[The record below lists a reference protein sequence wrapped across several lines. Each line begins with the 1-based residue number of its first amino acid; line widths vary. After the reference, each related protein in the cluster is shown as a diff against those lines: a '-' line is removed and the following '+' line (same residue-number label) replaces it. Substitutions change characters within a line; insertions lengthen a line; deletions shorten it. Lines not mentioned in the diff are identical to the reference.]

1 MNIYD
6 HFSSKDV
13 VSSEID
19 ISCIGAFDGLHL
31 GHLELIKSTFNYS
44 KNFQIITIVKRTFDK
59 FQMTKM

>member
-13 VSSEID
+13 VNSEID

-31 GHLELIKSTFNYS
+31 GHGYHLELIKS
-44 KNFQIITIVKRTFDK
+44 KQHIVKK
-59 FQMTKM
+59 F